1 MPSQF
6 LLKKQIVYFLHLV
19 TYVIETSVYWWY
31 SIRNLFTS
39 VSLICNYDCLLN
51 YLSICYLMLW
61 YYPLWCKTWN
71 FDYNTVAGY
80 LWDWIWM
87 KRRWY
92 CRFLACYYDNYTKT
106 DIMADWIIIVIVTI
120 IVDVIN
126 FIFQVVVF
134 VAHFLRRCDWQISIA
149 LRQEKEPN
157 VYCKQTSV
165 RKCIDIF
172 LSLHSALF

>member
-1 MPSQF
+1 MQSQF

-61 YYPLWCKTWN
+61 YYQLWCKTWN

-87 KRRWY
+87 KRRCC

-106 DIMADWIIIVIVTI
+106 DIIADCIIIVIVTI

-126 FIFQVVVF
+126 FIFQVVPCCICIAWFIVIF
-134 VAHFLRRCDWQISIA
+134 GINTTSEIEIVIRNISRI
-149 LRQEKEPN
+149 
-157 VYCKQTSV
+157 
-165 RKCIDIF
+165 
-172 LSLHSALF
+172 

>member
-1 MPSQF
+1 MQSQF
-6 LLKKQIVYFLHLV
+6 LFKKQIVYFLHLV

-61 YYPLWCKTWN
+61 YYQFWCKTWN

-87 KRRWY
+87 KRRCY

-106 DIMADWIIIVIVTI
+106 DIMADCIIIVIVTI

-126 FIFQVVVF
+126 FIFQVVPCCICCSLF
-134 VAHFLRRCDWQISIA
+134 
-149 LRQEKEPN
+149 K
-157 VYCKQTSV
+157 KV
-165 RKCIDIF
+165 RLTDLCRIETGKR
-172 LSLHSALF
+172 A

>member
-1 MPSQF
+1 MQSQF

-61 YYPLWCKTWN
+61 YYQLWCKTWN

-87 KRRWY
+87 KRRCC
-92 CRFLACYYDNYTKT
+92 CRFLTCYYDNYL
-106 DIMADWIIIVIVTI
+106 IV
-120 IVDVIN
+120 
-126 FIFQVVVF
+126 
-134 VAHFLRRCDWQISIA
+134 LLPKQI
-149 LRQEKEPN
+149 LL
-157 VYCKQTSV
+157 QTV
-165 RKCIDIF
+165 LLL
-172 LSLHSALF
+172 LSLLLLLML